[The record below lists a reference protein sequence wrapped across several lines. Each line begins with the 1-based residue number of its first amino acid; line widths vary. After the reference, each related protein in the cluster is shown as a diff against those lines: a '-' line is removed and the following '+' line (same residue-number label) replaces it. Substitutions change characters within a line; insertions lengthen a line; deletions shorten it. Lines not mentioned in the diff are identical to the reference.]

1 MNFTYYGHSCFAVEL
16 GGRVLLFDPF
26 ITPNPLAAGIDLH
39 SVRADFILVSHG
51 HQDHLADAVCLAKR
65 AGATVI
71 ANYEVAMWLAKNGA
85 PKIHPLNHGGACS
98 FDFGRVKLV
107 NAVHSS
113 GLPDGAYGG
122 NPGGFVV
129 ESARGNFYYCGD
141 TALTMDMK
149 LIGESTRLAFA
160 ALCIGGT
167 FTMDAADAVKA
178 AQFVNCDQIVGVH
191 YDTFPPI
198 KIDHEEARRQFQAA
212 GKKLHLLKIGETQSF
227 S

>member
-51 HQDHLADAVCLAKR
+51 HQDHLADAVVLAKR
-65 AGATVI
+65 TGAPVI
-71 ANYEVAMWLAKNGA
+71 ANYEVATWLGKNGA
-85 PKIHPLNHGGACS
+85 GKTHGLNHGGAFA

-107 NAVHSS
+107 NAIHSS
-113 GLPDGAYGG
+113 SLPDGAYGG
-122 NPGGFVV
+122 NPCGFVV
-129 ESARGNFYYCGD
+129 ESARGNFYYSGD
-141 TALTMDMK
+141 TALTMDMQ

-167 FTMDAADAVKA
+167 FTMDAADAVTA
-178 AQFVNCDQIVGVH
+178 ARFVNCGQIVGVH
-191 YDTFPPI
+191 YDTYPPI
-198 KIDHEEARRQFQAA
+198 KIDHGEARKLFQAA
-212 GKKLHLLKIGETQSF
+212 GKKLHLLKIGESREF
-227 S
+227 